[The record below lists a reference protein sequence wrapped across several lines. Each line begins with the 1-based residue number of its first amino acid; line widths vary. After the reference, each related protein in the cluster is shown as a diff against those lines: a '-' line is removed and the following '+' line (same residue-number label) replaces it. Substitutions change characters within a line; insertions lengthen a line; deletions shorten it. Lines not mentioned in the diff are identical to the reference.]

1 MFYHILSMVRT
12 TDYGHTKAKSLILF
26 DPNSDPNP
34 KKIFKA
40 LFFVEIMVE

>member
-1 MFYHILSMVRT
+1 MFYHILSMAMVRT
-12 TDYGHTKAKSLILF
+12 TNYGHTKAKYLILF
-26 DPNSDPNP
+26 NTNSDP